1 MKLLALLLA
10 LLLGLGANI
19 KKTAEDRKEISF
31 QLELNQY
38 KSYPNLLPVVEVVG
52 HKS

>member
-1 MKLLALLLA
+1 MKIIALLLA
-10 LLLGLGANI
+10 LMLGFGFI
-19 KKTAEDRKEISF
+19 FKKSTIDRKETSF

>member
-1 MKLLALLLA
+1 MKIIALLLA
-10 LLLGLGANI
+10 LVLGLGFSMKQTAN
-19 KKTAEDRKEISF
+19 DQKEISF
-31 QLELNQY
+31 QHELNQY